1 MLNIY
6 TVHYRP
12 DQCCYEVIKNMSVVV
27 DAFDDENDAHS
38 YACYL
43 TREEEKWLEQ

>member
-1 MLNIY
+1 
-6 TVHYRP
+6 
-12 DQCCYEVIKNMSVVV
+12 MSVVV

-43 TREEEKWLEQ
+43 TKEEEKWME

>member
-1 MLNIY
+1 
-6 TVHYRP
+6 
-12 DQCCYEVIKNMSVVV
+12 MSIVV